1 MVGYN
6 DGSLDK
12 STLCF
17 LQQGGW
23 MDALESTWKVK
34 VFMGSPDRQSEREK
48 PQLGGSEVGLDA
60 GRGDWVPTSWWCS
73 PSQGFGKDRGAPSG
87 FGMRRGHSRVPARL
101 IGDCYSSSP
110 LWGNALA
117 PSSRM
122 PPDWHVSL
130 TGVSGEKTRER
141 PKEATFHAEHSYY
154 YGCIVRFFGY
164 SQRCNQTRFKYTN
177 KCSLKGQER
186 TCKERW
192 AYLTEWVMCSLRGKW
207 DWKQLA
213 GSINRSLIWMTC
225 PWANCIA

>member
-1 MVGYN
+1 MAGYD

-12 STLCF
+12 STLSF

-23 MDALESTWKVK
+23 STCSPWCSGKHVEGQWLHGI
-34 VFMGSPDRQSEREK
+34 MGSSERQSERERERE
-48 PQLGGSEVGLDA
+48 GSEVGLDA

-73 PSQGFGKDRGAPSG
+73 PSQGFGKDRGAPGG

-130 TGVSGEKTRER
+130 TGASAEKTRER
-141 PKEATFHAEHSYY
+141 PKGSHFPCRTLLRLRLPNTFLQ
-154 YGCIVRFFGY
+154 V
-164 SQRCNQTRFKYTN
+164 
-177 KCSLKGQER
+177 
-186 TCKERW
+186 
-192 AYLTEWVMCSLRGKW
+192 
-207 DWKQLA
+207 
-213 GSINRSLIWMTC
+213 
-225 PWANCIA
+225 